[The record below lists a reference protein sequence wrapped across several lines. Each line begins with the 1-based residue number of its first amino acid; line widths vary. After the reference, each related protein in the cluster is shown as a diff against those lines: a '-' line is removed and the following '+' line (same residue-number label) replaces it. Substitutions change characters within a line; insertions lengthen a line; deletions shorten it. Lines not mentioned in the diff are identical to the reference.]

1 MKNKL
6 LACSLLVASVSVSAE
21 VVEQV
26 RGSIVNKAEE
36 SANNFANSLVN
47 GFGQGNTEVSIR
59 NIEHGSPDW
68 SLITIQPIGDL
79 SDEGVNFW
87 QGSIGSYDQN
97 DDRRTTVNLGLG
109 KRWLIDKKSAIVGL
123 NGFVDYEFDSE
134 HVRASIG
141 AEYMRSAFD
150 LHANYYSAL
159 SGTKLVGGVEEDA
172 LDGYDLIAKGVAP
185 YLPWAKVV
193 LKKYEWERSSLADV
207 DGESYGF
214 EIALMPSLKLE
225 YGWQDDNFMDKS
237 EYGKLTLIYPPKNSG
252 KTLIDGFVDTV
263 AWRSNVDMTEKLLD
277 KVERSNKIVVE
288 FGGVTISRE
297 D

>member
-1 MKNKL
+1 MKKML
-6 LACSLLVASVSVSAE
+6 LVCSLIVASASVSAE
-21 VVEQV
+21 VLEQV
-26 RGSIVNKAEE
+26 KSSIVNKVED
-36 SANNFANSLVN
+36 SANGFANSLVS
-47 GFGQGNTEVSIR
+47 GFSEGNTEVSIR

-68 SLITIQPIGDL
+68 SLITTQPIGDL
-79 SDEGVNFW
+79 GDEGVNFW

-109 KRWLIDKKSAIVGL
+109 KRWLIDNKSAIVGL
-123 NGFVDYEFDSE
+123 NGFVDYELDSD
-134 HVRASIG
+134 HMRASIG
-141 AEYMRSAFD
+141 AEYIKSAFD
-150 LHANYYSAL
+150 LHANYYNAL
-159 SGTKLVGGVEEDA
+159 SGTKSVNGVEEDA

-193 LKKYEWERSSLADV
+193 LKKYEWDRSSLADV

-225 YGWQDDNFMDKS
+225 YGWQDDNYMDKS

-263 AWRSNVDMTEKLLD
+263 AWRSNVDMTERLLD

-288 FGGVTISRE
+288 FGGVTISRA